1 MRGTPPQL
9 GPTPAPPLLRGGLT
23 IPHTRP
29 WAPLTPDTRG
39 RSWNGRAKEGLPS
52 DPRPCPLRAS
62 SLGWDNPGPAVQ
74 GPQNRGRLCPCPRPH
89 LNGHVGAVSVK
100 VIVLPVEGDVVAIP
114 VDGTGAMA
122 HELGARPAPF
132 LAGAGEREMGAG
144 GAAGA
149 WAPQPCLESSL
160 EPCRKPPAAHTSKP
174 SYRSPHQ
181 DQGPADPS
189 QPHGGGCAPGQAPSG
204 ALRRPADPSQPH
216 GGGRAPGQAPG
227 GALRRQRQGRALTRC
242 CSRP

>member
-9 GPTPAPPLLRGGLT
+9 GPTPAPPLLRGSLT

-29 WAPLTPDTRG
+29 WAPHTPDTRG

-74 GPQNRGRLCPCPRPH
+74 GPQNRGGLCPCPRPH
-89 LNGHVGAVSVK
+89 LNGHVGAVSVE

-189 QPHGGGCAPGQAPSG
+189 QPHGGG
-204 ALRRPADPSQPH
+204 
-216 GGGRAPGQAPG
+216 RAPGQAPG

-242 CSRP
+242 CSQP